1 MSTLL
6 RSLLLLVEITSA
18 VPAFGNCLTANET
31 KQGVLLTRE
40 VPFFSVFYKP
50 DGPGLTEQKLVER
63 NRSLQP
69 VSAVYLHPLLVER
82 RVGPNGTHE
91 LKYANAIALD
101 DLPQKKTWQSD
112 TTLFING
119 KKSVSGTTFIRFDG
133 LGEET
138 IASCSYKVWAINSR
152 LELTEL
158 PPIIFEQYYSP
169 ELRLVLRS
177 VRLSASGQPID
188 EVRFDRFE
196 IGWGN

>member
-1 MSTLL
+1 MSILL
-6 RSLLLLVEITSA
+6 KSVSLLAGITFS
-18 VPAFGNCLTANET
+18 VPAFGDCLTAKET
-31 KQGVLLTRE
+31 KRGVLLTRE
-40 VPFFSVFYKP
+40 APFYSVFYKP
-50 DGPGLTEQKLVER
+50 DGPGLTEQRLMER
-63 NRSLQP
+63 DGSLQP
-69 VSAVYLHPLLVER
+69 VSAVYLHPLLVEK
-82 RVGPNGTHE
+82 RVSASGTHE

-101 DLPQKKTWQSD
+101 NLPEKKNWQSG

-169 ELRLVLRS
+169 ELHLVLRS
-177 VRLSASGQPID
+177 VRLGHSNRPLN
-188 EVRFDRFE
+188 ELRFDRFQ

>member
-1 MSTLL
+1 MPRSTAP
-6 RSLLLLVEITSA
+6 RSAISTTDIRV
-18 VPAFGNCLTANET
+18 
-31 KQGVLLTRE
+31 
-40 VPFFSVFYKP
+40 VPFYSVFYKP

-69 VSAVYLHPLLVER
+69 VSAVYLHPLLVEK
-82 RVGPNGTHE
+82 RVSASGTHE

-101 DLPQKKTWQSD
+101 DLPQKKNWQSE

-119 KKSVSGTTFIRFDG
+119 KKSISGATIIRFDG
-133 LGEET
+133 WEKET

-152 LELTEL
+152 LELTGL

-169 ELRLVLRS
+169 ELRVVLRS
-177 VRLSASGQPID
+177 VRLGPSNRPLS
-188 EVRFDRFE
+188 EVRFDRFH